1 MDDHLAKHALD
12 AAHDAGRFWSD
23 WNMWVLVMVAVAT
36 MYAKHLVKGER
47 FDRRKF
53 VGETILSVVG
63 MIGCYAMGILH
74 GMAPV
79 EIVAYGTLMS
89 LGGVR
94 LLQWAIQGVQAIRSI
109 K

>member
-1 MDDHLAKHALD
+1 MDEPVKHVLD
-12 AAHDAGRFWSD
+12 AAHNMGRFWAN
-23 WNMWVLVMVAVAT
+23 WNMWLLVMIGVAT

-53 VGETILSVVG
+53 IGESILSVVG
-63 MIGCYAMGILH
+63 MIGCYAMGVLH
-74 GMAPV
+74 GLAPV
-79 EIVAYGTLMS
+79 EIVAYGTLMC

-94 LLQWAIQGVQAIRSI
+94 ALQWAIQGIGVIRNM